1 MTAVKTVPLGE
12 VATVERS
19 SVQPVDIRPGTM
31 YVGLEDIE
39 SGGGSLSPRH
49 VDPGDLASAKFSFT
63 ESHVLY
69 GKLRP
74 YLAKIAAPDFAGICS
89 TDIVPVLPGPLIDRR
104 YLLHFLRQP
113 TMVAFASARSVG
125 INLPRLS
132 PSVLETFP
140 VPLPPL
146 PEQRRIAAILDQAD
160 ELRGKRRHA
169 ITYLD
174 AVTQSIF
181 LDLFRDTN
189 SSSWK
194 PLPLPDCY
202 WFQEGPGVRNWQ
214 FTDKGVKLLNVGNIE
229 KNGFLNLGKT
239 SKYLAEEEAYGKYK
253 HFLVDPGD
261 LVIASSGITF
271 DQDGLLRTRGAFVS
285 QRDLPLCMNTSTIR
299 FKAIEGVSDLCFLW
313 VWLGSTEFRSR
324 ITRRVTG
331 SAQQNFGPSHLK
343 SLAITLPPFSIQ
355 EDFATRV
362 EAVGQ
367 LRSVQQAQQDELDS
381 LFASLQ
387 HRAFRGEL

>member
-1 MTAVKTVPLGE
+1 MTAVKTVPLGD

-19 SVQPVDIRPGTM
+19 SVQPADIQPGTM

-39 SGGGSLSPRH
+39 SGGGILSARP

-89 TDIVPVLPGPLIDRR
+89 TDIVPVLPGPFIDRR

-113 TMVAFASARSVG
+113 TMIAFASARSVG

-146 PEQRRIAAILDQAD
+146 PEQRRITAILDQAD
-160 ELRGKRRHA
+160 ELQAKRRNA
-169 ITYLD
+169 TSYLD

-181 LDLFRDTN
+181 RDLFRDRDASN
-189 SSSWK
+189 WK
-194 PLPLPDCY
+194 PLSLPACY

-214 FTDKGVKLLNVGNIE
+214 FTDRGVKLLNVGNIE
-229 KNGFLNLGKT
+229 KNGSLNLGKT
-239 SKYLAEEEAYGKYK
+239 TKYLAEEEAYGKYK

-261 LVIASSGITF
+261 LVIASSGISF
-271 DQDGLLRTRGAFVS
+271 DQDGMLRTRGAFVS
-285 QRDLPLCMNTSTIR
+285 LGDLPLCMNTSTIR
-299 FKAIEGVSDLCFLW
+299 FKAIEGVSDLRFLW
-313 VWLGSTEFRSR
+313 VWLGSAEFRSQ

-331 SAQQNFGPSHLK
+331 TAQQNFGPSHLK
-343 SLAITLPPFSIQ
+343 ALTITLPPLSIQ
-355 EDFATRV
+355 EEFAKKV
-362 EAVGQ
+362 EAVEQ
-367 LRSVQQAQQDELDS
+367 LRSTQLEQRTELEA
-381 LFASLQ
+381 LFAALQ
-387 HRAFRGEL
+387 YRAFRGEL